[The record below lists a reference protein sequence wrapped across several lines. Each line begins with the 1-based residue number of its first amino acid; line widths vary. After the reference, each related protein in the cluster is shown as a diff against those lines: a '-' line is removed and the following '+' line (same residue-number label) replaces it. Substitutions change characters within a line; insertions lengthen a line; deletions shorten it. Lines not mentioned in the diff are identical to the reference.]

1 MSGREDRLKSSRTG
15 HQGCTVG
22 GRREPV
28 STEREG
34 REDATEG
41 PRRRSGRRRYIVG
54 RAGLLCGSLFIG
66 MIILEGGVRLLLP
79 RYVPR
84 ATVVFHKENG
94 VPLGPRNY
102 TGRHS
107 NTTDYDVA
115 VRINQYGF
123 RDTKDLRHSDA
134 DDLFVV
140 GDSFSF
146 GWGVEE
152 EDRYSNL
159 LATMLGTNVYNISI
173 PTDIDGYHRLVQYA
187 RAQGATISTLIVGIC
202 MENDLRDYRV
212 AVRDRATSRKSGVFL
227 SFKTWLTYHSATYNT
242 IKAVVHENGPL
253 RKMALKLRLI
263 TSPADRA
270 VRQVYSQ
277 ALIESS
283 VERLVRMVK
292 ECGIPR
298 VIVMVI
304 PSRLLWMG
312 DDRDTYA
319 RIHREFVAGARDR
332 GLTVVDLRTALEE
345 GGHPLSYHFQ
355 YDGHWN
361 RRGHCKA
368 AEEIS
373 ERFRPL

>member
-15 HQGCTVG
+15 HQGCAVS

-34 REDATEG
+34 RQEATEG
-41 PRRRSGRRRYIVG
+41 PRRRFGRRRYIVG
-54 RAGLLCGSLFIG
+54 RAGLLCGSLLIG

-123 RDTKDLRHSDA
+123 RDTQDLRHSDA

-159 LATMLGTNVYNISI
+159 LATMLGTDVYNISI

-187 RAQGATISTLIVGIC
+187 RAQGATISKLIVGIC

-319 RIHREFVAGARDR
+319 RIHREFVAAARDR

-345 GGHPLSYHFQ
+345 GGHPLSYHFR